1 MGNTSVKAHKYHK
14 HHVNHANHSH
24 KNGSCTMKKNGP
36 RRAFKS
42 RFSKRRDR
50 RNKRKN
56 NGGGLG
62 SKLNPNYSK
71 TSDSAVNT
79 HKRSSYK
86 RSSPKETTPNKSS
99 LRNLILI
106 KEAYGKHPRG
116 PTKTRKSPPIK
127 RKSRFT
133 VTESTISEEEE

>member
-14 HHVNHANHSH
+14 HHDNHDNHSH

-36 RRAFKS
+36 RRSFKS
-42 RFSKRRDR
+42 RFSKRRY

-71 TSDSAVNT
+71 PSDSDVNRPKEAT
-79 HKRSSYK
+79 PK
-86 RSSPKETTPNKSS
+86 RSSPKEATPKNSS
-99 LRNLILI
+99 LRNLLLI

>member
-14 HHVNHANHSH
+14 HHDNHANHSH

-36 RRAFKS
+36 RRSFKS
-42 RFSKRRDR
+42 RFSKRRY

-71 TSDSAVNT
+71 PSDSDVN
-79 HKRSSYK
+79 R
-86 RSSPKETTPNKSS
+86 PKEATPKKSS
-99 LRNLILI
+99 LRNSLLI

>member
-14 HHVNHANHSH
+14 HHNNHSH
-24 KNGSCTMKKNGP
+24 KNGSCTMKKNRP
-36 RRAFKS
+36 RRSFKS
-42 RFSKRRDR
+42 RFSKRRY

-71 TSDSAVNT
+71 TSDSAVNKP
-79 HKRSSYK
+79 KRSSHK
-86 RSSPKETTPNKSS
+86 DATPKNAS

-116 PTKTRKSPPIK
+116 PIKPRKSPPIK